1 LQREAETVVGAT
13 ALADMPEILIAEG
26 VVPQQLALIDR

>member
-13 ALADMPEILIAEG
+13 TLPDMPEILIAEG
-26 VVPQQLALIDR
+26 VVPQQLALFDR